1 MHEELNHVSQS
12 YCSSGLKK
20 KIEKAAKEKDCN
32 ILFEWCKSMVNHL
45 YWCAASTPDGNGEL
59 LLAKWLSLDNHLH
72 NIHRGH
78 SDIYHNCIYHN
89 CGHGR
94 LRGRREKKKKWLEP
108 GKDKLTV
115 VRLCKYQNIC
125 IHGCHGC
132 LYGIYMLTGLSIT

>member
-1 MHEELNHVSQS
+1 
-12 YCSSGLKK
+12 
-20 KIEKAAKEKDCN
+20 
-32 ILFEWCKSMVNHL
+32 MVNHL

-78 SDIYHNCIYHN
+78 GGIYHN

-94 LRGRREKKKKWLEP
+94 LRGRREKKKKWLES
-108 GKDKLTV
+108 GKDKQTV
-115 VRLCKYQNIC
+115 VRLCKSQNIC
-125 IHGCHGC
+125 IHGCHAC